1 VSRADLSLSTALYGV
16 VGMIPLFGAAK
27 SYKAGVLAAESCPQR
42 LHVKPLGRF
51 AKTRK
56 EDRKSNK
63 VR

>member
-1 VSRADLSLSTALYGV
+1 
-16 VGMIPLFGAAK
+16 MIPSFGAAK
-27 SYKAGVLAAESCPQR
+27 FYKAGVLAAESCPQR

-51 AKTRK
+51 AETRK